1 MENGN
6 MLFQLPTLPFAYD
19 AFEPYIDAQT
29 MEIHHT
35 KHHQTYIDQL
45 NNVIRNNPDLEQ
57 LSLEALLRSYQSYDQ
72 KTGLIIKNHGGGH
85 FNHTFF
91 WTQMHPEGLREPIGT
106 LAEKIIATFGSFQNF
121 KTEFESAAKSV
132 FGSGWAWLCIDLE
145 KQLVIIATPN
155 QDAPLLYNIQPV
167 MGLDVWEH
175 AYYLKYQNRR
185 VDYINAWWHVVD
197 WQVLEKNYQKA
208 IELVKPRNTEIEG
221 VVI

>member
-1 MENGN
+1 MILVLKNSILNIFMENGN

-85 FNHTFF
+85 FNHTF
-91 WTQMHPEGLREPIGT
+91 
-106 LAEKIIATFGSFQNF
+106 
-121 KTEFESAAKSV
+121 
-132 FGSGWAWLCIDLE
+132 SGHRCI
-145 KQLVIIATPN
+145 
-155 QDAPLLYNIQPV
+155 
-167 MGLDVWEH
+167 
-175 AYYLKYQNRR
+175 LKDCANR
-185 VDYINAWWHVVD
+185 
-197 WQVLEKNYQKA
+197 
-208 IELVKPRNTEIEG
+208 
-221 VVI
+221 